1 MALHSLLLVGTSIA
15 PNQLKHKLNA
25 FFDPDRLLVKM
36 GGCIL
41 EIFELQKGA
50 YLVVMNNITLLLISL
65 YENLYVDD
73 ARIMLN
79 TELYTVSI
87 ADKTKHMYLIP
98 SPWKTK
104 GPYIQNSIIYKN
116 RSHITYTC
124 EFKEDMLKEK

>member
-1 MALHSLLLVGTSIA
+1 MLHSLLLVGTSIS
-15 PNQLKHKLNA
+15 PIVLKSKLNA
-25 FFDPDRLLVKM
+25 LFDPDRLLVKI

-41 EIFELQKGA
+41 EIFELHQGA
-50 YLVVMNNITLLLISL
+50 YLVVIQNITLLLISL

-98 SPWKTK
+98 SLWKTK
-104 GPYIQNSIIYKN
+104 GPYNQQNCIIYKN
-116 RSHITYTC
+116 RSYLTYTC
-124 EFKEDMLKEK
+124 EFKEDMVL